1 MTLYFQMTG
10 KTRKRKRSVRESSD
24 ISDKPLQNFPWLE
37 TNEPQVVSPQ
47 TEGEK
52 EQVFDLPTLMGR
64 V

>member
-47 TEGEK
+47 AEGEK
-52 EQVFDLPTLMGR
+52 EEVFD
-64 V
+64 